1 MPQLSFW
8 YNTEVNVYRLVDY
21 MFNIESR
28 DAIYIF
34 TLCFPNSVYFNL
46 KLTVLYMSNLD
57 HFYELRD
64 ESLLFSVVGSAM
76 SSEVS
81 FS

>member
-1 MPQLSFW
+1 MGLFFRRLNTNLSGIM
-8 YNTEVNVYRLVDY
+8 LKL
-21 MFNIESR
+21 MFNNFTCSKFSHE
-28 DAIYIF
+28 IY
-34 TLCFPNSVYFNL
+34 FPNSVYFNP
-46 KLTVLYMSNLD
+46 KLTVPYMSNLD
-57 HFYELRD
+57 RFYELRD

>member
-1 MPQLSFW
+1 MTLTRSILSH
-8 YNTEVNVYRLVDY
+8 EML
-21 MFNIESR
+21 
-28 DAIYIF
+28 F
-34 TLCFPNSVYFNL
+34 TFLRYAFQTVYFNA
-46 KLTVLYMSNLD
+46 KLTVPYMSNLD
-57 HFYELRD
+57 RFYELRD